1 MKAKKDLLL
10 QAVTKYLAGLVLVG
24 LLVFLPAGTLRYFG
38 GWLFCGL
45 LFVPM
50 LLLGIVL
57 YLKAPGLLEKRL
69 ESKEKQ
75 SEQKKVVSLSLLM
88 FVGGFVL
95 AGLDFRFG
103 WLPMPAVVQIGAG
116 VVLLGAYGLYAEVMR
131 ENAYLSRTVQ
141 VQEGQQVVDTGLYG
155 IVRHPMYAATVLLFL
170 AIPLV
175 LGSWIAFAVFLL
187 YPALLVKRIRN
198 EEVVLA
204 AELTGYQAY
213 MKQVKWR
220 MFPLIW

>member
-1 MKAKKDLLL
+1 MERKKGLLL

-24 LLVFLPAGTLRYFG
+24 LLVFLPAGTLHYSG

-57 YLKAPGLLEKRL
+57 YLKALGLLEKRL
-69 ESKEKQ
+69 ESKEKET
-75 SEQKKVVSLSLLM
+75 EQKQVVSLSLLM
-88 FVGGFVL
+88 FVGGFIL

-103 WLPMPAVVQIGAG
+103 WLPMPMGVQVGAG
-116 VVLLGAYGLYAEVMR
+116 VVLLVAYALYAEVMR

-155 IVRHPMYAATVLLFL
+155 IVRHPMYSATVLLFL

-175 LGSWIAFAVFLL
+175 LGSWIAFVVFLL

-198 EEVVLA
+198 EEAMLS
-204 AELTGYQAY
+204 AELAGYQAY
-213 MKQVKWR
+213 MKKVKWR